1 LQNGRMTL
9 GASTRSATAPS
20 LPEMCDAGCRA
31 PTKIGLL
38 SPSDPLQTAYGN
50 TTKSGALYTGA
61 PVVIIPSLPDC
72 APAGTVTETCE
83 SELTMKFPATTLLNV
98 IFEVCFRLTPLM
110 TIVAPTAPLA
120 GLKLTICG
128 LTRNVLLLVS
138 VPLGVVTVSKPL
150 VACAGTT
157 A

>member
-1 LQNGRMTL
+1 MTEVMFADAKVTQQEGLGVTVSCIEFLQNGRMTL

-72 APAGTVTETCE
+72 APAG
-83 SELTMKFPATTLLNV
+83 
-98 IFEVCFRLTPLM
+98 
-110 TIVAPTAPLA
+110 
-120 GLKLTICG
+120 
-128 LTRNVLLLVS
+128 
-138 VPLGVVTVSKPL
+138 
-150 VACAGTT
+150 
-157 A
+157 